1 MGAGSIGS
9 LTPILPLS
17 AIRDAAVPLAQL
29 IGEVALAADDS
40 VSSLLH
46 QIAVPQIS
54 DLLLQIERQRA
65 TLDPAAVSM
74 LLHEAVA
81 AVHEHDAPRA
91 LGKLSEL
98 IALAPERADTL
109 AAEPALAPIRGQVVN
124 LVQRINA
131 ETKVHADQV
140 VAAAAHVLESRAPD
154 SHHTEEF
161 HLRGVLALASRLADT
176 GRPVNLV
183 RATEL
188 ATAVISYFGPFVA
201 APSATR
207 ILKSRTNARGLGVS
221 SFRLVERG
229 IGLVRGGKTM
239 WRRAPLVLLF
249 LVWTAAG
256 LLAWIASMAMG
267 FGAWGVGLVALVG
280 FGYYR
285 SIRRLRF

>member
-1 MGAGSIGS
+1 MSNGENFFRANKPS
-9 LTPILPLS
+9 
-17 AIRDAAVPLAQL
+17 RNDAFAFPNQ
-29 IGEVALAADDS
+29 
-40 VSSLLH
+40 
-46 QIAVPQIS
+46 
-54 DLLLQIERQRA
+54 
-65 TLDPAAVSM
+65 DP
-74 LLHEAVA
+74 
-81 AVHEHDAPRA
+81 
-91 LGKLSEL
+91 
-98 IALAPERADTL
+98 
-109 AAEPALAPIRGQVVN
+109 
-124 LVQRINA
+124 
-131 ETKVHADQV
+131 
-140 VAAAAHVLESRAPD
+140 AHVLESRAPD

-161 HLRGVLALASRLADT
+161 HLLGVLALASRLADT

-256 LLAWIASMAMG
+256 LLAWVASMAMG